1 MAKVLAINAGS
12 STLKWK
18 LFSVPEET
26 VIASGMVD
34 RLGLPD
40 SVFEIKK
47 ADGTKYTETRPTID
61 AQEAAAM
68 VLTRLKSDGIL
79 THLSEITEI
88 GHRIVAGG
96 ERFKDSVVITPTTLK
111 QIKDLSEYAPL
122 HNPTQAYYIEVF
134 QQLLPK
140 TVQVAVF
147 DTSLFAT
154 MPEVNYLYSIPYE
167 YYEQF
172 GARKYGAHGTSHR
185 YVAHRTAELL
195 GKPLDSLKLITLH
208 LGSGASITAFDHGKA
223 IDTSMGFT
231 PLAGIT
237 MSTRSGD
244 IDASIIPFLMR
255 HLGISDV
262 QDFVD
267 ILYHKSGLL
276 GISGLSPDMRDL
288 DKTKGTRERSE
299 LALEIFANR
308 VVKYVVSY
316 IAEMNGVDAL
326 VFTAG
331 VGENSVAMRA
341 RILKQ
346 LSYFG
351 VTVDDEKNDV
361 HGKEQVISKDGEP
374 VKVMVV
380 PTNEELMIV
389 RDVERLTEKSS
400 VTSK

>member
-1 MAKVLAINAGS
+1 MAKILAINAGS

-34 RLGLPD
+34 RLGLPE
-40 SVFEIKK
+40 SVFKIKK
-47 ADGTKYTETRPTID
+47 ADGTKYSETKDNID
-61 AQEAAAM
+61 AKEAAAM
-68 VLTRLKSDGIL
+68 VLTRLKSDNIVE
-79 THLSEITEI
+79 HLSEITGV
-88 GHRIVAGG
+88 GHRVVAGG
-96 ERFKDSVVITPTTLK
+96 EEFKDSVVITPKTLK

-134 QQLLPK
+134 RDLLPK
-140 TVQVAVF
+140 AVQVAVF
-147 DTSLFAT
+147 DTSLYSN
-154 MPEVNYLYSIPYE
+154 MPKVNYLYSIPYE
-167 YYEQF
+167 YYEKF

-185 YVAHRTAELL
+185 YVANRTAELL

-223 IDTSMGFT
+223 VDTSMGFT

-244 IDASIIPFLMR
+244 IDASLIPFLMR
-255 HLGISDV
+255 HLGIKDV
-262 QDFVD
+262 EDFVD
-267 ILYHKSGLL
+267 ILNHKSGLL

-288 DKTKGTRERSE
+288 DKTKETREQSE
-299 LALEIFANR
+299 LAIEIFVNR
-308 VVKYVVSY
+308 VVKYVGSY
-316 IAEMNGVDAL
+316 IAEMNGIDAL

-331 VGENSVAMRA
+331 VGENSWMIRE
-341 RILKQ
+341 RILNE

-351 VTVDDEKNDV
+351 VTVDDEKNHM
-361 HGKEQVISKDGEP
+361 HGEEQVISQDDAP
-374 VKVMVV
+374 VTVMVV

-389 RDVERLTEKSS
+389 RDVERLAKTE
-400 VTSK
+400 

>member
-18 LFSVPEET
+18 LFSLPEET

-34 RLGLPD
+34 RLGLPN
-40 SVFEIKK
+40 SKFVIKK
-47 ADGTKYTETRPTID
+47 AGGEKYSETKDSID

-79 THLSEITEI
+79 EHLSEITGV

-96 ERFKDSVVITPTTLK
+96 EKFKDSVVITPTTLK

-147 DTSLFAT
+147 DTSLYAT

-167 YYEQF
+167 YYEKF

-185 YVAHRTAELL
+185 YVAHRTADIL
-195 GKPLDSLKLITLH
+195 GKKLEDLKLITLH
-208 LGSGASITAFDHGKA
+208 LGSGASITAFDHGEA

-244 IDASIIPFLMR
+244 IDASLIPFLMR

-262 QDFVD
+262 QDFID
-267 ILYHKSGLL
+267 ILNHKSGLL
-276 GISGLSPDMRDL
+276 GISGVSPDMRDL
-288 DKTKGTRERSE
+288 DAAEATNRRAK
-299 LALEIFANR
+299 LALDVFANR
-308 VVKYVVSY
+308 VVKYVGSY
-316 IAEMNGVDAL
+316 IAEMGGLDAL

-331 VGENSVAMRA
+331 VGENSVEMRA
-341 RILKQ
+341 QIASQ
-346 LSYFG
+346 LGYFG
-351 VTVDDEKNDV
+351 VTVDDDKNDV
-361 HGKEQVISKDGEP
+361 HGQERMISKDGAP
-374 VKVMVV
+374 VDVLVV

-389 RDVERLTEKSS
+389 RDVARLTK
-400 VTSK
+400 KAPIK